1 MVRMTKTLEEIF
13 RRYEFNKTE
22 PETLVSLV
30 KQAMKTGDGVRDE
43 LRRFRE
49 ITEKLL
55 KILADKKVMVI
66 LDPSKIDDLDLFKNI
81 CAVGVDG
88 SLQPVE
94 GFGGYW
100 FVPTSCAMIV
110 FDKGPNSQP
119 EVKVSAA
126 IEKIKEYEYY
136 GVGGEAIFR
145 MMTAETK
152 AIMEWAEKHDASIR
166 SVLFIDG
173 PIVDPPYLAD
183 ANYVKYRS
191 EALTKC
197 LEKNVLVIGCVKRMK
212 ARFLIE
218 FIMKTLLSS
227 ETDKNLMSN
236 FAWDSH
242 MVTAIFS
249 KLAISGSHGILSTV
263 PVDISDTDNT
273 HKAYRDAGILVYS
286 TYMEKDASSRPLRLD
301 FPMLKDH
308 VENITEYTEK
318 TLKAAY
324 AWSYPGIDIPL
335 PVFLAH
341 NKCEVRKGCAEILYS
356 EIITRSTSTDPFEN
370 FMNEKLKR

>member
-1 MVRMTKTLEEIF
+1 MTKTLEDIF

-30 KQAMKTGDGVRDE
+30 EQAMKTGDGVKDE
-43 LRRFRE
+43 LKRFRE
-49 ITEKLL
+49 ITEKLF
-55 KILADKKVMVI
+55 KILADKKVIAM
-66 LDPSKIDDLDLFKNI
+66 LDPSKIDDLDVFKYV

-100 FVPTSCAMIV
+100 FVPTSCAMVI
-110 FDKGPNSQP
+110 FENGPNSQP

-152 AIMEWAEKHDASIR
+152 AIMEWAEKHDASLR

-173 PIVDPPYLAD
+173 PIVDPPYLTEE
-183 ANYVKYRS
+183 NYVKYRC

-212 ARFLIE
+212 ARFLID
-218 FIMKTLLSS
+218 FITKTFLSN
-227 ETDKNLMSN
+227 ETDKNLIGN

-242 MVTAIFS
+242 LVTAIFS
-249 KLAISGSHGILSTV
+249 KLAISGSHGILSTI
-263 PVDISDTDNT
+263 PVDISEMDNA
-273 HKAYRDAGILVYS
+273 HKAYRDAGILVHS
-286 TYMEKDASSRPLRLD
+286 TYMQKDASSRPLRLD
-301 FPMLKDH
+301 FPILKSH
-308 VENITEYTEK
+308 VENIAEHAAK
-318 TLKAAY
+318 ILKASY

-335 PVFLAH
+335 PIFLAH
-341 NKCEVRKGCAEILYS
+341 NKCEVRKGCAEILYR

>member
-1 MVRMTKTLEEIF
+1 MTKTFEDIF

-30 KQAMKTGDGVRDE
+30 KQAIKTGDGIREE
-43 LRRFRE
+43 LKRFRE

-55 KILADKKVMVI
+55 KILPDKKVVVSV
-66 LDPSKIDDLDLFKNI
+66 DPSKINDLESFKDMY
-81 CAVGVDG
+81 AVGVDG

-100 FVPTSCAMIV
+100 FVPTSCAMVI
-110 FDKGPNSQP
+110 FKGGPSSQP
-119 EVKVSAA
+119 EVRVSAF
-126 IEKIKEYEYY
+126 IEKIKEFEYF
-136 GVGGEAIFR
+136 GVGSEAISR

-152 AIMEWAEKHDASIR
+152 AIMEWAEKHDASDR

-173 PIVDPPYLAD
+173 PIVDPPFLVEEK
-183 ANYVKYRS
+183 YVKYRC

-197 LEKNVLVIGCVKRMK
+197 LQKNVLVIGCVKRMK
-212 ARFLIE
+212 ARFLIDY
-218 FIMKTLLSS
+218 IIKTFLSS
-227 ETDKNLMSN
+227 ETDKNLIRN

-249 KLAISGSHGILSTV
+249 KLVISSACGILSTI
-263 PVDISDTDNT
+263 PVDISEIDNA
-273 HKAYRDAGILVYS
+273 HKAYRDAGIIVYS
-286 TYMEKDASSRPLRLD
+286 TYMQKDASSRPLRLD
-301 FPMLKDH
+301 FPLLKDH
-308 VENITEYTEK
+308 TANVADYTE
-318 TLKAAY
+318 TVLKAAY

-356 EIITRSTSTDPFEN
+356 EMITRSTSTDPFEN
-370 FMNEKLKR
+370 FMNEKLKG